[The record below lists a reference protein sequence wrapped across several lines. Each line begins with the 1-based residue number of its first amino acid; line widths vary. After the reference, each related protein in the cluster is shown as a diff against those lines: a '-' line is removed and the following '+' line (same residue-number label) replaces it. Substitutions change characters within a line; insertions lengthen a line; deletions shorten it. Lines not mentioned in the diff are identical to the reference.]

1 MNPELIGLGSLA
13 GMALSL
19 AMTYIPGLNVLY
31 ARQSETVKQSIMG
44 ALIIISG
51 IANALY
57 TGQGG
62 DWRSI
67 ATAIVAALI
76 TNQPT
81 DRISP
86 EPSAVKE
93 AKAETKAAEARE
105 TVPKTFV
112 PKDGVW

>member
-1 MNPELIGLGSLA
+1 MDPQLVGLGSLA

-19 AMTYIPGLNVLY
+19 AMTYIPGLNVIY
-31 ARQSETVKQSIMG
+31 ARQSETVKQSVMG
-44 ALIIISG
+44 ALIVLSG

-57 TGQGG
+57 TGQS
-62 DWRSI
+62 DWKSI

-93 AKAETKAAEARE
+93 AKAETKAND
-105 TVPKTFV
+105 TL
-112 PKDGVW
+112 KDLHGLNDVSRRG